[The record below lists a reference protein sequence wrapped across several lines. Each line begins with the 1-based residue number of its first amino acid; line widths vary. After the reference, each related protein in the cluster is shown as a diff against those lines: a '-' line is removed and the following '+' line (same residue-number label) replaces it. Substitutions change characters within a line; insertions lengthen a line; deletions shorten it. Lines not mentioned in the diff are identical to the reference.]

1 MKFINV
7 VLSLLISLAIGLG
20 VFEGGLRLLGL
31 GPPVTLNEFDADLG
45 WSKTPSTTLMRGN
58 AEGFEVEFTFNAAG
72 LRDDAGVTT
81 ETLPSAY
88 RVIALGDSFTLGFT
102 VKRTDLFVD
111 LLENWWN
118 AEGRGVQ
125 IVNTGTEGYS
135 TDQEVAWLETHGAAW
150 EPDLVLLF
158 TYENDIFWNGQSYY
172 TDLPKPRYTTTGTR
186 EPGAL
191 AAPPARPWHQSTA
204 IGHLFLSGPDESVE
218 LFQPGSVPLPK
229 EMGALLTDRPDF
241 MEEPLARTGGA
252 MLALARKAESLNA
265 RVVVVPIPSHSA
277 IHSEYREAFQTRMGL
292 AADAWDPDQPVDLM
306 LEAARSAGLDV
317 LDVRPA
323 LKSAAA
329 DGEDLYFQ
337 TDWHLN
343 PLGNRALARALHDGL
358 ANCPTL
364 PAATTEAPLPDTT
377 PTGSSLPG
385 WLPWYAGLW
394 LALGSLFARVYSK
407 VEKPLAG
414 FLKVGVMLAVVF
426 SIALG
431 ASQLLT
437 SLSPEMGRIVTLSA
451 VVLIL
456 GFVAYKLGNRMDTI
470 VELLKAFIGR
480 GHWYLMPLVTVLL
493 TVGSLLVVAASS
505 PLVAPFIY
513 TLF

>member
-7 VLSLLISLAIGLG
+7 ALALLVSLAIGLG

-31 GPPVTLNEFDADLG
+31 GPPVTLNAFDADLG
-45 WSKTPSTTLMRGN
+45 WSKTPSTTLRRGN

-72 LRDDAGVTT
+72 LRDDAGVTAGA
-81 ETLPSAY
+81 LPDAY
-88 RVIALGDSFTLGFT
+88 RVIALGDSFTLGFS
-102 VKRTDLFVD
+102 VKRDDLFVD
-111 LLENWWN
+111 LLEGWWN

-150 EPDLVLLF
+150 DPDLVLLF
-158 TYENDIFWNGQSYY
+158 TYENDLFWNGQSHY
-172 TDLPKPRYTTTGTR
+172 TDLPKPRYTAAGTR

-191 AAPPARPWHQSTA
+191 QAPPARPWHQSTA
-204 IGHLFLSGPDESVE
+204 IGNLLISGPDEGVE
-218 LFQPGSVPLPK
+218 LFQPGTVRLPK

-241 MEEPLARTGGA
+241 MEEPIARTGGA
-252 MLALARKAESLNA
+252 MLALARQAQALDA

-277 IHSEYREAFQTRMGL
+277 IDSGYHDKFQARMGL
-292 AADAWDPDQPVDLM
+292 AAGTWDPDQPVDLM
-306 LEAARSAGLDV
+306 LDAARAAGLDV

-323 LKSAAA
+323 LESAAA
-329 DGEDLYFQ
+329 GGDDLYFQ
-337 TDWHLN
+337 KDWHLN
-343 PLGNRALARALHDGL
+343 PLGNRALARALHEGL
-358 ANCPTL
+358 KDCPTL
-364 PAATTEAPLPDTT
+364 PAATTKAQLPETA
-377 PTGSSLPG
+377 PTGSGLPG
-385 WLPWYAGLW
+385 WLPWYASLW
-394 LALGSLFARVYSK
+394 LALGTLFAHVYSK

-414 FLKVGVMLAVVF
+414 FFKVGLMLAVVF
-426 SIALG
+426 GLVLG
-431 ASQLLT
+431 ATKLVSILG
-437 SLSPEMGRIVTLSA
+437 PEVGRIVTLGA

-456 GFVAYKLGNRMDTI
+456 GFVGYKLGNRLGTI
-470 VELLKAFIGR
+470 AELLKAFIGR

>member
-1 MKFINV
+1 MRFINV
-7 VLSLLISLAIGLG
+7 ALALLVSLAIGLG

-31 GPPVTLNEFDADLG
+31 GPPVTLNQFDADLG
-45 WSKTPSTTLMRGN
+45 WSKTPSTTLTRGN
-58 AEGFEVEFTFNAAG
+58 AEGFKVQFTFNAAG
-72 LRDDAGVTT
+72 LRDDAGVTA
-81 ETLPSAY
+81 EALPDAY
-88 RVIALGDSFTLGFT
+88 RVIALGDSFTLGFS
-102 VKRTDLFVD
+102 VKRSDLFVD
-111 LLENWWN
+111 LLEGWWN
-118 AEGRGVQ
+118 AEGRRVQ

-150 EPDLVLLF
+150 DPDLVLLF
-158 TYENDIFWNGQSYY
+158 AYENDLFWNGQSRY
-172 TDLPKPRYTTTGTR
+172 TDLPKPRYTATGAR

-191 AAPPARPWHQSTA
+191 KAPPARPWHQSTA
-204 IGHLFLSGPDESVE
+204 IGHLFLSGPAESVE

-229 EMGALLTDRPDF
+229 EMGVLLTERPDF
-241 MEEPLARTGGA
+241 MEEPIARTGGA
-252 MLALARKAESLNA
+252 MLALARQAQALDA

-277 IHSEYREAFQTRMGL
+277 IDSGYRDKFQARMGL
-292 AADAWDPDQPVDLM
+292 AAGTWDPDQPVEL
-306 LEAARSAGLDV
+306 LLAAARAAGLEV

-323 LKSAAA
+323 LKAAA
-329 DGEDLYFQ
+329 TGGDDLYFQ
-337 TDWHLN
+337 KDWHLN
-343 PLGNRALARALHDGL
+343 PLGNRVLARALHEGL

-364 PAATTEAPLPDTT
+364 PAATTEAPLPETA
-377 PTGSSLPG
+377 PAGSGLPG

-414 FLKVGVMLAVVF
+414 FFKVGLMLAVIFGLV
-426 SIALG
+426 LG
-431 ASQLLT
+431 ATHLVNILG
-437 SLSPEMGRIVTLSA
+437 PELGRIVTLSA

-456 GFVAYKLGNRMDTI
+456 GFVAYKLGNRLGTI
-470 VELLKAFIGR
+470 AELLKAFIGR